1 MAQVI
6 RANFRPL
13 RLSPQIQCFNFL
25 KHAIFPCMNAG
36 SERLSFVAL
45 PNSCRSAHFR
55 SHSLRRRE
63 AQVDL
68 DPRYGRSS
76 YTEESDANKISR
88 NIKKREARQAVR
100 WGMDLASFSSPQIK
114 RILRVASLDGED
126 TFAAIMLAK
135 RLGPDVREG
144 KRRQFN
150 YIGKLLRDA
159 NPELLGALIQATKD
173 GDHATIQALSRA
185 QEAELDE
192 KEEDISELESEEEEE
207 EEDTQQFVALANKW
221 FDGLINKDIEIS
233 NEVYSI
239 SGVEFDRQELRKLVR
254 KAQSIEEKPRN
265 VEENVEEDE
274 EKTNSK
280 LKAAQG
286 SLARFLLRLAKQT
299 SVEQFHVA

>member
-1 MAQVI
+1 
-6 RANFRPL
+6 
-13 RLSPQIQCFNFL
+13 
-25 KHAIFPCMNAG
+25 MNAG

-114 RILRVASLDGED
+114 RILRVASLDGEE

-135 RLGPDVREG
+135 VFSVIQLHKVLQVLEIDPILFVVFVKFPQRLGPDVREG

-173 GDHATIQALSRA
+173 
-185 QEAELDE
+185 EAELDE

-239 SGVEFDRQELRKLVR
+239 SGVEFDRQELRKLIR

-274 EKTNSK
+274 DKTNSK

-299 SVEQFHVA
+299 SVEQFRVA